1 MSRQSYAI
9 YDCALDSDL
18 LDPCPLLLMSSDVC
32 RMCYFL
38 TICAAEGWR
47 LNFPHACQ
55 ARSKGIDA
63 SLSDPLLRHL
73 KGRKGRHQGPQITYL
88 QFCWFLVIF
97 FFILAVIND
106 FYWKDMYICI
116 HFIKYT
122 YLFHFPWRIYTSMCF
137 SDATPGRGG
146 RANIYIYIT
155 LLQGGVEQKKYIY
168 IFARPPQLPVRR
180 KCAGCGQW
188 GLDRCQCQVK
198 KMEHLGTS
206 TGDTWGRSRDT
217 QGWQIGTNKVGN
229 IR

>member
-1 MSRQSYAI
+1 MFPI
-9 YDCALDSDL
+9 PLSDL
-18 LDPCPLLLMSSDVC
+18 AFKYTAFVRTWWAGNPMRSMTA
-32 RMCYFL
+32 RL
-38 TICAAEGWR
+38 TLISLILVHFSWWAVMFAGCAISWQFAAAEGWR

-116 HFIKYT
+116 HFIKCT

-146 RANIYIYIT
+146 RANIYIYI
-155 LLQGGVEQKKYIY
+155 YI
-168 IFARPPQLPVRR
+168 
-180 KCAGCGQW
+180 
-188 GLDRCQCQVK
+188 
-198 KMEHLGTS
+198 
-206 TGDTWGRSRDT
+206 
-217 QGWQIGTNKVGN
+217 
-229 IR
+229 